1 MENERTKSVRP
12 ITIQVMR
19 KSIEI
24 LTLLRFYQLK
34 ILYSICELVDCCTLF
49 VSFSALKI
57 KVVGKIGVQMEMR
70 GRKIL
75 CHAVTITDL
84 RTQMN
89 LAVIF
94 KKRF

>member
-12 ITIQVMR
+12 VTIQVMR

-57 KVVGKIGVQMEMR
+57 
-70 GRKIL
+70 
-75 CHAVTITDL
+75 
-84 RTQMN
+84 
-89 LAVIF
+89 
-94 KKRF
+94 